1 MLELL
6 AAGEAHRH
14 FGETKMNV
22 NSSRSH
28 TLFRMV
34 RHFCG
39 LAVVLTVWRRHMRGL
54 LLLKI
59 RNLTLLLSSAT
70 NAQCYLLRWQVVES
84 RAREQSADEH
94 DSGAVWVSALTLV
107 DLAGRCS
114 EPMSNYACK
123 SRLRDAHS
131 RTHCDC
137 DAIWPFDKPSDSR
150 MLLTSLR

>member
-1 MLELL
+1 MTARACVFPQVLELL

-34 RHFCG
+34 RHLGG
-39 LAVVLTVWRRHMRGL
+39 LAVGPCSLYGAATCGDLQCPRYEHDPGSVFRGKCTVQM
-54 LLLKI
+54 
-59 RNLTLLLSSAT
+59 
-70 NAQCYLLRWQVVES
+70 YLLRWQVVES

-107 DLAGRCS
+107 DLAGR
-114 EPMSNYACK
+114 Y
-123 SRLRDAHS
+123 SRRRAPGS
-131 RTHCDC
+131 G
-137 DAIWPFDKPSDSR
+137 A
-150 MLLTSLR
+150 MLCFWHIPP

>member
-1 MLELL
+1 MLDLL

-34 RHFCG
+34 CGSPVKPFCTG
-39 LAVVLTVWRRHMRGL
+39 PVKRSVPYPVPQLRCNRQAGSNARVSSMTDLAYD
-54 LLLKI
+54 
-59 RNLTLLLSSAT
+59 TLERCTQLFVAP
-70 NAQCYLLRWQVVES
+70 YQVVES

-107 DLAGRCS
+107 DLAGRSCPATG
-114 EPMSNYACK
+114 EPVEY
-123 SRLRDAHS
+123 
-131 RTHCDC
+131 
-137 DAIWPFDKPSDSR
+137 
-150 MLLTSLR
+150 